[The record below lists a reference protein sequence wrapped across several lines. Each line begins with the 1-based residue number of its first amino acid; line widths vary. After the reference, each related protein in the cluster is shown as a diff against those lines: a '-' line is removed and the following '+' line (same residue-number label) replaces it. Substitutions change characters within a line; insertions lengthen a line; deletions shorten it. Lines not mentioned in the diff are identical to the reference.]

1 MTLPQ
6 ASVLLE
12 SARPSPTHPRRDPGP
27 PLPPLTSGRAPSL
40 RSPYVPGRPD
50 ADADSAPSI
59 ARQQLRPG
67 EPRTI
72 GGYQLLG
79 RIGAGGMG
87 TVYLARREG
96 AATQVTLKTINPDL
110 LDNINLLRRFQRE
123 SEVLSLVSGAYTAR
137 VFDAGVDDG
146 RPYLAME
153 LLDGRPLDAHLE

>member
-1 MTLPQ
+1 M
-6 ASVLLE
+6 
-12 SARPSPTHPRRDPGP
+12 
-27 PLPPLTSGRAPSL
+27 
-40 RSPYVPGRPD
+40 
-50 ADADSAPSI
+50 
-59 ARQQLRPG
+59 
-67 EPRTI
+67 
-72 GGYQLLG
+72 LG